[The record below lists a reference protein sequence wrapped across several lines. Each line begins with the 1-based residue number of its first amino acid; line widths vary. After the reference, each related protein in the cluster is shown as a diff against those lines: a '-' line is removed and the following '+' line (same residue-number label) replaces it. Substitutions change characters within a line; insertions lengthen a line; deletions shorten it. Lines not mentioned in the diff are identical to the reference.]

1 MYSLV
6 LQKLKFGDL
15 NTHRHRHACM
25 YLVEI
30 GEFLRQIAK
39 LKTSQKFPAIRY
51 TATREKVK
59 LLHNNY

>member
-15 NTHRHRHACM
+15 NTHRQRHACM

-39 LKTSQKFPAIRY
+39 LKTSQKFPVIRY